1 MRNEI
6 IGLVSIISYI
16 TYSTNIGAQR
26 IQNVRYENDPV
37 EREFAPLAM
46 AAKGEVEVDLT
57 NLKFAL
63 KKAIDVTQK
72 KLEVSDSKLD
82 EVLSM
87 ARLLLSNEQM

>member
-1 MRNEI
+1 MLKNSPIEEAARKNNNE
-6 IGLVSIISYI
+6 LSQTCCLI
-16 TYSTNIGAQR
+16 T
-26 IQNVRYENDPV
+26 
-37 EREFAPLAM
+37 
-46 AAKGEVEVDLT
+46 EVATLT
-57 NLKFAL
+57 SLIEHNSVNLLKFAL